1 MKTLLTLLFF
11 IHHSA
16 WADSKS
22 CLNALE
28 VQEVLDSTTESLAP
42 FLLSLDT
49 KVSISYTPNEGPL
62 MAYAW
67 AKDPKATEIRIQGS
81 NCHSLFFRDEIQML
95 LCHEI
100 GHLAGGDPFMNFH
113 GSSAKI
119 SAEGQSDFFAASSC
133 LPFLWKPE
141 RKQGL
146 QIQSPRSEAI
156 EYCKAKVNPLC
167 QRIASAALNFQEY
180 QHLLAE
186 KEGGSR
192 IPPLHPGPKPRLASW
207 DPKKVRKTLL
217 REYPSA
223 QCRLDIMKVGID
235 CEASN
240 LPANFHR
247 FPLQPLIC
255 AENMET
261 VPLPACYRAKPDG
274 P

>member
-1 MKTLLTLLFF
+1 MWTLFTLLFF

-67 AKDPKATEIRIQGS
+67 AKDPKATEIRIQGT

-95 LCHEI
+95 LCHEL
-100 GHLAGGDPFMNFH
+100 GHLAGGEPFMKFH
-113 GSSAKI
+113 GSTAKI
-119 SAEGQSDFFAASSC
+119 SAEGQADFFAVSSC
-133 LPFLWKPE
+133 LPFLWKKDSKLQDTNRSSRPE
-141 RKQGL
+141 AL
-146 QIQSPRSEAI
+146 
-156 EYCKAKVNPLC
+156 EYCKTNSNPICGRL
-167 QRIASAALNFQEY
+167 ASAALNFQEY
-180 QHLLAE
+180 HHILAE
-186 KEGGSR
+186 KEGNNR
-192 IPPLHPGPKPRLASW
+192 TPPQHPGPKPQLPKW
-207 DPKKVRKTLL
+207 DPKKVQKTLT

-235 CEASN
+235 CEALT

-247 FPLQPLIC
+247 SPLQPLAC
-255 AENMET
+255 AESVEAAS
-261 VPLPACYRAKPDG
+261 LPACYRAK
-274 P
+274 